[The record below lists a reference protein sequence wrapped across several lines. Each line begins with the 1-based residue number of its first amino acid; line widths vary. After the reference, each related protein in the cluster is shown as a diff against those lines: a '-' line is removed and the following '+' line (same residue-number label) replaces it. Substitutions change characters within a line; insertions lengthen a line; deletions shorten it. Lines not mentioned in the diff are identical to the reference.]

1 MLLKYVYIRSQ
12 ECSPKPQKKNTT
24 NISKYVTNS
33 KYLEK
38 RVTTEIV
45 LKTELKWA
53 DESTR
58 LKRADE
64 TTKLKRADETTQLKN
79 KIKQLN

>member
-45 LKTELKWA
+45 LKTELK
-53 DESTR
+53 
-58 LKRADE
+58 
-64 TTKLKRADETTQLKN
+64 
-79 KIKQLN
+79 